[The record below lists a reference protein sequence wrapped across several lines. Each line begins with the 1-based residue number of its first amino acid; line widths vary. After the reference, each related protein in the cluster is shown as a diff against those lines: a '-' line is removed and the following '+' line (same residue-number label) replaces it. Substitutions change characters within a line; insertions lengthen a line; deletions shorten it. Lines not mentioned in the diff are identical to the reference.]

1 MERLIIGGIAF
12 ISIIIT
18 EIILYCRLV
27 IVSKREKTIHPPS
40 PLSQSDTF
48 HQTDLPS
55 PAPV

>member
-27 IVSKREKTIHPPS
+27 IYNGIVI
-40 PLSQSDTF
+40 
-48 HQTDLPS
+48 
-55 PAPV
+55 